1 MEMSGDAMGS
11 IFYKISMGIFLKIG
25 LNIFAGYGGQLFLSM
40 SVHVSR
46 RTSIPSKSSG
56 YWIEVRVARC
66 QSAATAALRK
76 SNHLSELF
84 DWVETLQK

>member
-1 MEMSGDAMGS
+1 MSVVAMAALFS
-11 IFYKISMGIFLKIG
+11 KISMGFFLKIG
-25 LNIFAGYGGQLFLSM
+25 LNIFAGYGEQLFLSAAN
-40 SVHVSR
+40 HAAR
-46 RTSIPSKSSG
+46 RTSTPSKSSG